1 MKKNILCIYGSSTG
15 NTEKLINA
23 VKVNSIIKNHHINV
37 VNSATIKDIFV
48 IEKKWDLVILSSS
61 TWGIMP
67 PCLQEDFENFWKFL
81 DKSSISANKFL
92 IMGLGDKYY
101 PHFAYAVDFLVENIL
116 KYNGIV
122 IDYLK
127 IQENWENNQKE
138 IYYWINNLQF

>member
-1 MKKNILCIYGSSTG
+1 LDLDSKAI
-15 NTEKLINA
+15 
-23 VKVNSIIKNHHINV
+23 VV
-37 VNSATIKDIFV
+37 VNYHFDF
-48 IEKKWDLVILSSS
+48 DLNPSN
-61 TWGIMP
+61 
-67 PCLQEDFENFWKFL
+67 EFWKLL

-101 PHFAYAVDFLVENIL
+101 PHFAYAVVFLVENIL

-122 IDYLK
+122 LDYLK